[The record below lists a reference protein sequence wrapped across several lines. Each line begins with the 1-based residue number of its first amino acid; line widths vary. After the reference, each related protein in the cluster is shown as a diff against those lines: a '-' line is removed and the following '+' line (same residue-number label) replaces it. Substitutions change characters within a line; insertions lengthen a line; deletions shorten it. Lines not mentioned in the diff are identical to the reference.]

1 MTGLIALFAI
11 PLFLIGS
18 SIVIILRFE
27 RRRFLQLI
35 ALALLVGASAFL
47 GTLVEKGLYVN
58 RHIDL
63 CMDDTAQY
71 YREYNGFDP
80 FCAKVKFNGQ

>member
-1 MTGLIALFAI
+1 LAVLIALFAI

-18 SIVIILRFE
+18 TIVIIFLCE
-27 RRRFLQLI
+27 RRRFPQSI
-35 ALALLVGASAFL
+35 ALALLVCTSAFL
-47 GTLVEKGLYVN
+47 GTLIEKGLYVN

-63 CMDDTAQY
+63 CTDDTAQY

-80 FCAKVKFNGQ
+80 FCSQVKLND